1 MNSIDLKNI
10 KEVIKYRE
18 LVEKGPKFN
27 DEDSTMTLEQL
38 NNTSIKELKKMVSDF
53 ENNVTKNNT
62 EEFKKIVD
70 EIFEKWGTERD
81 NMIVLSVAN
90 VFDNYATE
98 LSDPLGNIE
107 FDAVYNR
114 ASVHPVGCEFDGLSY
129 WQRSEASDEELAMW
143 DKKIDAF
150 SKDIKRLLKAA
161 DKLRI
166 KTAEKYWDTEGNLSS
181 LNKLWH
187 GVIAVKKNYD
197 IVSFVIPNDGIM
209 IDGSDIDIIK
219 TI

>member
-18 LVEKGPKFN
+18 TVEKGPKFN
-27 DEDSTMTLEQL
+27 DENSTMTLEQL
-38 NNTSIKELKKMVSDF
+38 NNTPIKELKKMVSNF
-53 ENNVTKNNT
+53 ENNVAKTNT

-70 EIFEKWGTERD
+70 EIFEKWGTQRD
-81 NMIVLSVAN
+81 NMIVLSAAN
-90 VFDNYATE
+90 VFDNYVDE
-98 LSDPLGNIE
+98 SSDPLGDIE
-107 FDAVYNR
+107 FDSSYNH

-129 WQRSEASDEELAMW
+129 WQRSEASDEELAVW
-143 DKKIDAF
+143 DKKLEAF
-150 SKDIKRLLKAA
+150 DKDMKRLLKSA

-166 KTAEKYWDTEGNLSS
+166 KTAEKYWDTEGDLSS
-181 LNKLWH
+181 LNELWY

-197 IVSFVIPNDGIM
+197 IVSFVIRNDGLFG
-209 IDGSDIDIIK
+209 DGDDIDIIK

>member
-18 LVEKGPKFN
+18 TVEKGPKFN

-38 NNTSIKELKKMVSDF
+38 NNTPIKELKKIVSDF

-70 EIFEKWGTERD
+70 EIFEKWGTKRD
-81 NMIVLSVAN
+81 NMIVLSAAN

-98 LSDPLGNIE
+98 SSDPLGDIE
-107 FDAVYNR
+107 FDSAYNH

-129 WQRSEASDEELAMW
+129 WQRNEASDEELAMW
-143 DKKIDAF
+143 DKKIEAF
-150 SKDIKRLLKAA
+150 DKDIKRLLKSA

-166 KTAEKYWDTEGNLSS
+166 KTAEKYWDTEGDLSS
-181 LNKLWH
+181 LNELWY

-197 IVSFVIPNDGIM
+197 IVSFVIRNDGLIS
-209 IDGSDIDIIK
+209 DGSDIDIIK